1 MTVLLGSTSFLVF
14 RVAALGSDGSFQ
26 PSLTSFVATFTPSSN
41 SAPQSG
47 YDELYHTHPN
57 GIVLYFQIVQ
67 AQDNGEYRLSYP
79 GECCLIE
86 IIVS

>member
-26 PSLTSFVATFTPSSN
+26 PSLTSFVPNFTPSSG
-41 SAPQSG
+41 SGRPRG

-57 GIVLYFQIVQ
+57 GIVFYFRIVQ
-67 AQDNGEYRLSYP
+67 AEDDGEYRLSYP
-79 GECCLIE
+79 GECC